1 MKNTQAKKKR
11 TAKKVRKAIGQ
22 QLSYIKRN
30 LKTIENLPVKTYSL
44 PKQLRAKL
52 ETVKKLYE
60 QQKYMY
66 DNHTHSVP
74 DRIISISQLRGLRKK
89 LCKQYLTKLDKAKI
103 TGISLI

>member
-1 MKNTQAKKKR
+1 MKKAKKQYLHIAHSKKR

-30 LKTIENLPVKTYSL
+30 LKTIENLPVKTDNL

-60 QQKYMY
+60 QQKY
-66 DNHTHSVP
+66 
-74 DRIISISQLRGLRKK
+74 L
-89 LCKQYLTKLDKAKI
+89 
-103 TGISLI
+103 